1 MCKLLQAM
9 LKPLVVGLQ
18 GVCERLEL
26 RVDVFVGRRA
36 GGEEGEEEGEG
47 RARHRGYSF

>member
-18 GVCERLEL
+18 GACERLEL
-26 RVDVFVGRRA
+26 RVDVFVGRRV
-36 GGEEGEEEGEG
+36 GGEEGEEGEG
-47 RARHRGYSF
+47 RASHIVAI

>member
-18 GVCERLEL
+18 GVGERLEL
-26 RVDVFVGRRA
+26 RVDVFVGRRV
-36 GGEEGEEEGEG
+36 GGEEGEEGKG
-47 RARHRGYSF
+47 RARHIVAI